1 MLNLLRVSFLRKT
14 LTLRVDLM
22 PTSRFG
28 YHKSIKI
35 LKLMILK
42 AKSIFKTL
50 VLIMRKIQKNEKNSK
65 KTSTIEI
72 SICLFIYIIHTIST
86 H

>member
-14 LTLRVDLM
+14 LTPRIDLM

-42 AKSIFKTL
+42 TKSIFKTL
-50 VLIMRKIQKNEKNSK
+50 VLIMRKIRKNEKNSK
-65 KTSTIEI
+65 KTSAIGI
-72 SICLFIYIIHTIST
+72 FICLFIYIIHITST